1 MNFVSSH
8 RNHEN
13 RRYEGFLIRI
23 PRGALNSPGDE
34 TLKFRGSS
42 GPYERMTH
50 QIVRPNRQVL
60 RIMAGQSRM
69 FRYFFSHW
77 FEAGASLRRRRSS
90 QGIAKVSAIN
100 ELTLFNPIF
109 SGKPVS

>member
-13 RRYEGFLIRI
+13 RRYEGSLIRI
-23 PRGALNSPGDE
+23 PRGAWNSPGDE
-34 TLKFRGSS
+34 TRKFRGSS

-60 RIMAGQSRM
+60 RVMAGQSRM
-69 FRYFFSHW
+69 FRYFLVT
-77 FEAGASLRRRRSS
+77 GPPRGRSS